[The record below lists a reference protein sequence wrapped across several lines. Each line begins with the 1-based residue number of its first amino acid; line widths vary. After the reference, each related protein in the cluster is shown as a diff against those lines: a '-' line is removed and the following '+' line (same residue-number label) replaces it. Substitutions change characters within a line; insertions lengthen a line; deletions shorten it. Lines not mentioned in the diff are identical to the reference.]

1 MEDGG
6 KNSPLAIGFPPEHYF
21 AVTETSLKPEN

>member
-6 KNSPLAIGFPPEHYF
+6 KNSPLGFPPEHYF
-21 AVTETSLKPEN
+21 AGTETSLKPEN

>member
-1 MEDGG
+1 MKDGG
-6 KNSPLAIGFPPEHYF
+6 KNAPLGFPPEHYF